1 MFSRKVAEGIGGDC
15 LNLRHRT
22 AERKGCEQ
30 TDRQD
35 RRQIGRIGRMIYKA
49 LTKSTTMENYAY
61 PVRQFAGTTKRVVQT
76 LDLKD
81 DPELV
86 AEYQH
91 WHSREGIW
99 PEILQGIKD
108 SGVLEMEIYLLGTR
122 LFMIVE
128 LAADDSWD
136 EVMARMGAGPRQ
148 AEWEAFVSRF
158 QRADPAAGSTEKWQR
173 MERIFHVYE

>member
-1 MFSRKVAEGIGGDC
+1 
-15 LNLRHRT
+15 
-22 AERKGCEQ
+22 
-30 TDRQD
+30 
-35 RRQIGRIGRMIYKA
+35 MIYNE

-148 AEWEAFVSRF
+148 AEWEAFV
-158 QRADPAAGSTEKWQR
+158 
-173 MERIFHVYE
+173 

>member
-1 MFSRKVAEGIGGDC
+1 
-15 LNLRHRT
+15 
-22 AERKGCEQ
+22 
-30 TDRQD
+30 
-35 RRQIGRIGRMIYKA
+35 
-49 LTKSTTMENYAY
+49 MENYAY

-108 SGVLEMEIYLLGTR
+108 SGVLEMEIYLL
-122 LFMIVE
+122 VE

-158 QRADPAAGSTEKWQR
+158 QRADPAAGSAEKWQR

>member
-1 MFSRKVAEGIGGDC
+1 
-15 LNLRHRT
+15 
-22 AERKGCEQ
+22 
-30 TDRQD
+30 
-35 RRQIGRIGRMIYKA
+35 MIYNE

-108 SGVLEMEIYLLGTR
+108 SGAPRNGDLPARYTPIYDR
-122 LFMIVE
+122 
-128 LAADDSWD
+128 
-136 EVMARMGAGPRQ
+136 
-148 AEWEAFVSRF
+148 
-158 QRADPAAGSTEKWQR
+158 
-173 MERIFHVYE
+173 

>member
-1 MFSRKVAEGIGGDC
+1 MFSRKVAEEIGGDC

-22 AERKGCEQ
+22 AERKSCEQ
-30 TDRQD
+30 TERQD
-35 RRQIGRIGRMIYKA
+35 RRQIGRIGRMIYNE

-91 WHSREGIW
+91 WHSREG
-99 PEILQGIKD
+99 
-108 SGVLEMEIYLLGTR
+108 SGRRYCRALRTAASSKWRFTCSVRAYL
-122 LFMIVE
+122 
-128 LAADDSWD
+128 
-136 EVMARMGAGPRQ
+136 
-148 AEWEAFVSRF
+148 
-158 QRADPAAGSTEKWQR
+158 
-173 MERIFHVYE
+173 

>member
-1 MFSRKVAEGIGGDC
+1 
-15 LNLRHRT
+15 
-22 AERKGCEQ
+22 
-30 TDRQD
+30 
-35 RRQIGRIGRMIYKA
+35 
-49 LTKSTTMENYAY
+49 MEKYAY
-61 PVRQFAGTTKRVVQT
+61 PVRQFAGATKRVVQT

-86 AEYQH
+86 AAYKH
-91 WHSREGIW
+91 WHAREGIW

-128 LAADDSWD
+128 LAASDSWD

-148 AEWEAFVSRF
+148 AEWEAFVARF
-158 QRADPAAGSTEKWQR
+158 QRADPTAGSAEKWQR
-173 MERIFHVYE
+173 MERIFLVYENRHPLSGSYIHPGARHNTNPPRTTKILWCASLLLLVWRHKSG

>member
-1 MFSRKVAEGIGGDC
+1 
-15 LNLRHRT
+15 
-22 AERKGCEQ
+22 
-30 TDRQD
+30 
-35 RRQIGRIGRMIYKA
+35 MIYNE

-81 DPELV
+81 DPKLV

-158 QRADPAAGSTEKWQR
+158 QRANPAAGSAEKWQR